1 MGGVCS
7 HNIVSLA
14 ALQEELLR
22 RRGLQYDSSLFFFF
36 SFRIKDILA
45 WTSKEK
51 EDIKGRNIHTDI
63 KARHEKKKNRRLLE
77 GRKEKTFLGTRTMHG
92 IKLAVCPKCQGSF
105 MPRCRLVVVWHS
117 YQAFYSMKNRRK
129 KCGTKP

>member
-36 SFRIKDILA
+36 SFRIKEILA

-63 KARHEKKKNRRLLE
+63 KARHEKKAGDCLKE
-77 GRKEKTFLGTRTMHG
+77 GRNISWNAHD
-92 IKLAVCPKCQGSF
+92 A
-105 MPRCRLVVVWHS
+105 W
-117 YQAFYSMKNRRK
+117 N
-129 KCGTKP
+129 